1 MLFYFFLFIIYYLLY
16 LLVFK
21 NNLQSEDAYF
31 EALMELKIIKLV
43 QFCIF
48 FIFNQYV
55 ANLFIFII
63 FYIFINSNDIVKNNS
78 DKKRKMLEKKKVNVL
93 KKVESFESKLN
104 ILETHRWNPMDFKY
118 SSYLTNYCINQL
130 NIIIDKLR
138 NERNE
143 YSFKTAYLYD
153 HTHKGK

>member
-1 MLFYFFLFIIYYLLY
+1 MC
-16 LLVFK
+16 
-21 NNLQSEDAYF
+21 NLRSPVT
-31 EALMELKIIKLV
+31 LPPPKILGNK
-43 QFCIF
+43 CHGP
-48 FIFNQYV
+48 
-55 ANLFIFII
+55 
-63 FYIFINSNDIVKNNS
+63 NDIVKNNS
-78 DKKRKMLEKKKVNVL
+78 DKKKKMLEKKKVNIL

-130 NIIIDKLR
+130 NIIINKLR